1 MDDILNKLE
10 KAIEKKTFIQ
20 IDGKTQRPI
29 RDQQDFK
36 LLARITIDL
45 LAKTD
50 KQYKWYCK
58 NKKRRGNS
66 AKATRVLMLVGTLI
80 AAIIPLL
87 AVIYTD
93 TENNNH
99 PLINLGWSAVATAF
113 VAALC
118 AFEKFY
124 GNSKAWVRYSFAQ
137 LKLAHQYELLH
148 YDWIHFQLTHKK
160 GGDEDAVQLWLNR
173 LKEHLDIIFTIEFD
187 ETKEWSEDFRQV
199 LNDINKL
206 QTGKREK

>member
-10 KAIEKKTFIQ
+10 KALEKKTI
-20 IDGKTQRPI
+20 IKTDDKTPELI
-29 RDQQDFK
+29 PDQKTLK
-36 LLARITIDL
+36 LLARITNDL
-45 LAKTD
+45 LVKTNE
-50 KQYKWYCK
+50 QYKWYSI

-87 AVIYTD
+87 AVIYID
-93 TENNNH
+93 TENNNQ

-124 GNSKAWVRYSFAQ
+124 GSSKAWVRYSFAQ

-148 YDWIHFQLTHKK
+148 YDWINFQLTYRKE
-160 GGDEDAVQLWLNR
+160 GNEESIQLWLNR
-173 LKEHLDIIFTIEFD
+173 LKEHLDLIFTIEFD

-206 QTGKREK
+206 KTDKKSK